1 MTSTS
6 VPTLGRDVDATAVRR
21 LARSNAAAIAAMA
34 AVALA
39 ILLLQSLLYGHLS
52 GLDEYDDGAYF
63 GASLQLLHGILPYG
77 TSAFVQPPM
86 LTVWF
91 LPAAAVSLIASSAAS
106 FETARILTDVVA
118 VANVVMVGLL
128 VRHRPTLQV
137 LVSAGAMAAFPGTIR
152 SAQTVFIEPLL
163 VCLCLA
169 GLLLLF
175 DRGELSTSPWRMYSG
190 GALFGVAGATKLWAI
205 FPFLAVL
212 VAAWTLGPRVCLRLI
227 AAGLAGFIV
236 CCLPFFL
243 AAPNA
248 FIHDV
253 FVTQAIR
260 TGGGGYSS
268 LERVADLTGL
278 PSLYSAASSATTGGV
293 VLIAAVLGALLAACV
308 LAFAVSPRRRLVPL
322 ERFVLAAAVLTG
334 AGLFVAPEYYYHYG
348 GFEAPFIALLYGIVV
363 NRLRESAS
371 SIRRSAVKAVGVAVT
386 VTIPSVLFCAMVLHR
401 VETIT
406 SAPPATQVAEV
417 VGDAIPARGCVLYT
431 DPAVGILANRFTADT
446 RGCSRIV
453 DYLGEERVL
462 ANGADQSRSDR
473 DAAAL
478 QAKLLAAVRTSVA
491 LVISSDPAWGRSVA
505 GYARTHFHLV
515 RGRTDG
521 LEVYVRDPS

>member
-1 MTSTS
+1 M
-6 VPTLGRDVDATAVRR
+6 GQDVDASCVKR
-21 LARSNAAAIAAMA
+21 LARANPTAITAMA

-39 ILLLQSLLYGHLS
+39 ILLLQSLLHGHLS

-77 TSAFVQPPM
+77 GSAFVQPPM

-91 LPAAAVSLIASSAAS
+91 LPAAAVSLFSDTSAS
-106 FETARILTDVVA
+106 FETARIFIDVVA

-137 LVSAGAMAAFPGTIR
+137 LVSTGAMAAFPGTIR

-175 DRGELSTSPWRMYSG
+175 KCGALSSSRWRMYVG
-190 GALFGVAGATKLWAI
+190 AALFGVAGATKLWAI
-205 FPFLAVL
+205 FPFIAVL
-212 VAAWTLGPRVCLRLI
+212 VAAWPLGLRACVRLI
-227 AAGLAGFIV
+227 AAAAAGFAV

-248 FIHDV
+248 FLHDA

-260 TGGGGYSS
+260 TGGGGYTS
-268 LERVADLTGL
+268 LERLADLTGL
-278 PSLYSAASSATTGGV
+278 PGLYSAVSPATTGGA
-293 VLIAAVLGALLAACV
+293 VLIAAVLGAVLALCV
-308 LAFAVSPRRRLVPL
+308 LAFTVAPPRRIGSL
-322 ERFVLAAAVLTG
+322 ERFVLAAAVVTG

-348 GFEAPFIALLYGIVV
+348 GFEAPFVALLYGIVV
-363 NRLRESAS
+363 NRLREALSRIRS
-371 SIRRSAVKAVGVAVT
+371 SGVRLTGLALLVA
-386 VTIPSVLFCAMVLHR
+386 IPAALFCTMVLYR

-406 SAPPATQVAEV
+406 SGPPATQVAQV
-417 VGDAIPARGCVLYT
+417 VGTAIPAHGCVLYT
-431 DPAVGILANRFTADT
+431 DPAIGILANRFTAYA

-462 ANGADQSRSDR
+462 DKGADESRSDAH
-473 DAAAL
+473 DAAL
-478 QAKLLAAVRTSVA
+478 QAKFLAAMKTSIA
-491 LVISSDPAWGRSVA
+491 MVIGPRPAWGSRVTR
-505 GYARTHFHLV
+505 YAFAHFRLV
-515 RGRTDG
+515 GGRKHGFD
-521 LEVYVRDPS
+521 VYVRKAS